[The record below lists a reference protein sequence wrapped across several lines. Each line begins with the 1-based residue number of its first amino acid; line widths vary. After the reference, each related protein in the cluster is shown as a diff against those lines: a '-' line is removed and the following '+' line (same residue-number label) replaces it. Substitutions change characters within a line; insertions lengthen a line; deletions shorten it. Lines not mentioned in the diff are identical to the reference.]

1 MNRKK
6 AITYSLLAHIRNT
19 ATLINGPLDIFVP
32 LIKRSLSKMNSNNI
46 FHGKNIYEIND
57 YSKDLYGVDF
67 PVPVM
72 RSILEIIVK
81 EVNSDGKNAFIL
93 HNDNSFSISNYAF
106 TEFEE
111 TIRKRN
117 LEVKEIEQVFQ
128 KFCGNSQ
135 LKMENTSSIFDFLE
149 KNKLSLASHLSNTTS
164 ANGHDYSVEAQFV
177 NFFKNI
183 PPVYELLK
191 SLYLGSILSEYI
203 EFIPTDIQ
211 IDVELL
217 LDTNFIISL
226 LDLNT
231 PESTL
236 TCNTLIKIAQ
246 SQSYKLTIMD
256 ITIEEI
262 KNLLL
267 VKADNFSKTFL
278 EKKIYIEDIYNACE
292 RRKLTKIDLER
303 IIDNIEKT
311 ILNLGIE
318 KITINDEIIKKAL
331 VSDEFE
337 YYKRKRTSHISAK
350 HDAIALYYVK
360 EKRKKKIKEFI
371 DVNCWF
377 VNNAI
382 SRDYGKS
389 SYERSSQ
396 PEIIKADDLL
406 NILWLSSPQINQLIP
421 SSEIADIG
429 LSSLVSLTF
438 TESLPKTAIIRELE
452 DNINKYATD
461 NITSQDILRVA
472 TRIANKQLTNIQ
484 ELNDLAKEDH
494 DLFIKRL
501 EEESN
506 KQAKM
511 EAERT
516 AAINNIV
523 EKFKSELENIEAIK
537 NESTEKNNTI
547 SSLENK
553 SSENQNEIDRLRTQL
568 EATKKDNINQ
578 KVKSWQL
585 KSLFLA
591 LLVSVICGIIVAL
604 YIVIIVPKGQVFM
617 NNEWVRGISSF
628 IGASILAFVWK
639 LYYDRYF
646 NHANI
651 ENYKKSLD

>member
-32 LIKRSLSKMNSNNI
+32 LIKRSLSKMNAKNI
-46 FHGKNIYEIND
+46 FHGKNIYEINE
-57 YSKDLYGVDF
+57 YSKELYGIDF
-67 PVPVM
+67 PIPVM
-72 RSILEIIVK
+72 RSILEIIVR
-81 EVNSDGKNAFIL
+81 EINSDVKSSFIL
-93 HNDNSFSISNYAF
+93 NNDNSFSISNYAF

-117 LEVKEIEQVFQ
+117 LEVKKIEQLFQ
-128 KFCGNSQ
+128 DFCGNSQ

-149 KNKLSLASHLSNTTS
+149 KNKLSLATHLSNFTPT
-164 ANGHDYSVEAQFV
+164 NGHDYSVEVQFV

-203 EFIPTDIQ
+203 EFVPSEIESE
-211 IDVELL
+211 VELL

-236 TCNTLIKIAQ
+236 TCNTLIEIAK
-246 SQSYKLTIMD
+246 SQGYKLTLLD

-262 KNLLL
+262 KSLLQA
-267 VKADNFSKTFL
+267 KADNFSKTFL

-292 RRKLTKIDLER
+292 RRNLTKIDLER
-303 IIDNIEKT
+303 IIDNIENLT
-311 ILNLGIE
+311 FNLGIQ
-318 KITINDEIIKKAL
+318 KITPDHEIIKKAL
-331 VSDEFE
+331 QSDEFE
-337 YYKRKRTSHISAK
+337 SYKRKRSSHISAK
-350 HDAIALYYVK
+350 HDTIALYYVK
-360 EKRKKKIKEFI
+360 EKRKKNIKEFV

-389 SYERSSQ
+389 SYERNHQ
-396 PEIIKADDLL
+396 PYIIKADDLL

-421 SSEIADIG
+421 STEIADIG

-438 TESLPKTAIIRELE
+438 TESLPKMAIIRELE
-452 DNINKYATD
+452 DNIKKYATE

-472 TRIANKQLTNIQ
+472 TRIANKQLTDIQ
-484 ELNDLAKEDH
+484 SLNKLAEEDH
-494 DLFIKRL
+494 NLFIKRL

-506 KQAKM
+506 KQSEM
-511 EAERT
+511 EAER
-516 AAINNIV
+516 AESISKIV
-523 EKFKSELENIEAIK
+523 EKFKSEIEHIEAIK
-537 NESTEKNNTI
+537 HDGAEKSNTI
-547 SSLENK
+547 SSLEILT
-553 SSENQNEIDRLRTQL
+553 NQKQSEIDKLQEEL
-568 EATKKDNINQ
+568 KKSKKAHITRE
-578 KVKSWQL
+578 VKSWQFN
-585 KSLFLA
+585 SLLFA
-591 LLVSVICGIIVAL
+591 ILVSFLCTIIVIYVL
-604 YIVIIVPKGQVFM
+604 IIKDQNFLE
-617 NNEWVRGISSF
+617 NNWVKLTFLVGTGIF
-628 IGASILAFVWK
+628 AFAWK
-639 LYYDRYF
+639 LYYDRFF

-651 ENYKKSLD
+651 ENYKKSLE